1 MRKTLL
7 IAAIAAF
14 VLIGIGTWAGV
25 RIFAPAGALADSTDK
40 PAMMTGAKGA
50 PTSLH
55 DDYDIV
61 VD

>member
-1 MRKTLL
+1 MRNTLL
-7 IAAIAAF
+7 VAAVAV
-14 VLIGIGTWAGV
+14 VLIGFGTWAGV
-25 RIFAPAGALADSTDK
+25 RIFAPAGALADSTGK
-40 PAMMTGAKGA
+40 PAVMTGAKGP

>member
-7 IAAIAAF
+7 VTVIAAF

-25 RIFAPAGALADSTDK
+25 RIFAPAGALANSTDK
-40 PAMMTGAKGA
+40 PPGMTGAKGL

-61 VD
+61 VH